1 MVWNEDMTYEVTIG
15 IPVYNAEKYI
25 GRALETVLSQ
35 TFHDLE
41 VLIVDDCST
50 DDTIAIIEQY
60 RTTHQRGDCI
70 RVLHQE
76 KNGGP
81 SAARN
86 RMIDEARGHFLY
98 FMDADDTISVFAIVT
113 LYEAA
118 VGYRAEV
125 VYGSHKRIEVNDKH
139 HTSNLFQYPLRV
151 FQKKGELASYAYR
164 HYGKFQVP
172 VWNVLI
178 NVFFLREIGLR
189 FISARFWED
198 MAFTYDLVSYVNR
211 AVLLPVI
218 TYNYLCRPNTLSN
231 FQERDFIPRSEI
243 EQNIATIDHIKL
255 GCTELRE
262 KAYVGYRSYD
272 VVMNSFYM
280 VCQILKSRDKITPS
294 FSNEELQLIMYHPLS
309 LDDIFHSRRKLM
321 GNLVLWSISRM
332 PLWLFMITVK
342 VMGKLKRVL

>member
-1 MVWNEDMTYEVTIG
+1 MSYAVTIG
-15 IPVYNAEKYI
+15 IPVYNAHKFI
-25 GRALETVLSQ
+25 GRALDTALSQ
-35 TFHDLE
+35 TFTNLE

-50 DDTIAIIEQY
+50 DDTLTIIEQY
-60 RTTHQRGDCI
+60 QKTHQRGNCI
-70 RVLHQE
+70 RVLRQE

-98 FMDADDTISVFAIVT
+98 FMDVDDTIPVFAIAT
-113 LYEAA
+113 LYDAA

-125 VYGSHKRIEVNDKH
+125 VYGSHKHVEMYDKR
-139 HTSNLFQYPLRV
+139 HTTSLFQYPLRV
-151 FQKKGELASYAYR
+151 FQKKGELASYAYL

-218 TYNYLCRPNTLSN
+218 TYNYLCRPNSLSN
-231 FQERDFIPRSEI
+231 FQERDSIPRSEI

-255 GCTELRE
+255 GCAELRD
-262 KAYVGYRSYD
+262 KVYVGYRSYD

-280 VCQILKSRDKITPS
+280 VCQILKFREKITPS
-294 FSNEELQLIMYHPLS
+294 FTNEELQLIMYHPLS
-309 LDDIFHSRRKLM
+309 LDDIFNSRRRLM
-321 GNLVLWSISRM
+321 GNLVLWSMSRM

-342 VMGKLKRVL
+342 IIGKLKRVL

>member
-1 MVWNEDMTYEVTIG
+1 MSYVVTIG
-15 IPVYNAEKYI
+15 IPVYNAKKYI
-25 GRALETVLSQ
+25 SRALDTALSQ
-35 TFHDLE
+35 TFTDLE

-50 DDTIAIIEQY
+50 DDTLAIIEHYQ
-60 RTTHQRGDCI
+60 TTHHRGDCI
-70 RVLHQE
+70 RVLRQE

-98 FMDADDTISVFAIVT
+98 FMDADDTIPVFAIAN
-113 LYEAA
+113 LYDAA
-118 VGYRAEV
+118 VRYRAEV
-125 VYGSHKRIEVNDKH
+125 IYGSHKHVEVYDKH
-139 HTSNLFQYPLRV
+139 HTSRLFQYPFRV
-151 FQKKGELASYAYR
+151 FQKKGGLASYAYH

-211 AVLLPVI
+211 AVLLPVV
-218 TYNYLCRPNTLSN
+218 TYNYLCRPNSLSN
-231 FQERDFIPRSEI
+231 FQERDTIPRSEI

-255 GCTELRE
+255 GCVELRG
-262 KAYVGYRSYD
+262 KPYVGYRSYD

-280 VCQILKSRDKITPS
+280 VCQILKFKNKITPS
-294 FSNEELQLIMYHPLS
+294 FSNEELQLMMYHPLS
-309 LDDIFHSRRKLM
+309 MRDIFQSHHRLF
-321 GNLVLWSISRM
+321 GNLALWSLSRM
-332 PLWLFMITVK
+332 PLWLFMLTIK